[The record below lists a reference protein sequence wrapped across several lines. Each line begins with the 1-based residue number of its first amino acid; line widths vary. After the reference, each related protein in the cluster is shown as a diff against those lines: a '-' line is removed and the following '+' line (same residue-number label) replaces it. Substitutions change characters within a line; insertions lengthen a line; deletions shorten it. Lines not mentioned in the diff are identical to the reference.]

1 MAEVPEAAER
11 LAQRRGARL
20 NELITYLLVIVLGV
34 YAIIGVIS
42 LLLLLYYIIRGER

>member
-1 MAEVPEAAER
+1 
-11 LAQRRGARL
+11 L

-34 YAIIGVIS
+34 YAIIGGIS

>member
-1 MAEVPEAAER
+1 M
-11 LAQRRGARL
+11 

>member
-1 MAEVPEAAER
+1 
-11 LAQRRGARL
+11 L

>member
-1 MAEVPEAAER
+1 
-11 LAQRRGARL
+11 L

-42 LLLLLYYIIRGER
+42 LMLLLYYIIRGER

>member
-1 MAEVPEAAER
+1 M
-11 LAQRRGARL
+11 

-42 LLLLLYYIIRGER
+42 LVLLLYHIIRGER

>member
-1 MAEVPEAAER
+1 M
-11 LAQRRGARL
+11 

-42 LLLLLYYIIRGER
+42 LMLLLYYIIRGER